1 MVYLPGCFPLL
12 PAPAA
17 TAAAATAAIA
27 TPTATTTAPAPI
39 PATTTTT
46 TTTTTTAVVASR
58 RPNCD
63 SCRRRKG
70 LRLPICDSCRSCR
83 GSVSL
88 TVTAGEVAEAHAPKL
103 RQQLESAGVA
113 NSTWKKLLNHRWSDS
128 VRKRCK
134 YCAKRRCRQE
144 GFNTCLKPEVQHLP
158 SIKTKDASCT
168 WGGAR
173 RHP

>member
-1 MVYLPGCFPLL
+1 MNGLPSSCFPLL

-70 LRLPICDSCRSCR
+70 S
-83 GSVSL
+83 G
-88 TVTAGEVAEAHAPKL
+88 AAEVAEAQFP
-103 RQQLESAGVA
+103 
-113 NSTWKKLLNHRWSDS
+113 
-128 VRKRCK
+128 
-134 YCAKRRCRQE
+134 
-144 GFNTCLKPEVQHLP
+144 
-158 SIKTKDASCT
+158 
-168 WGGAR
+168 
-173 RHP
+173 